1 MPSEASACTCA
12 HQRLLVS
19 SLPRRTLDARMNAS
33 ASASNVALR
42 IILSLEEDWV
52 HRIPPPGRIVMTKYG
67 VLLLAAMVGGT
78 VSVTAQDRLQSSD
91 LVKLR
96 SVSGVRV
103 SPDGTRVAHTVDNN
117 DGAGRPWGQLWV
129 MTVAEGKTVRFGG
142 EKDSSGNPVWSP
154 DGQWLAYR
162 GRVGDKS
169 GLAIARPD
177 GTSAKFLA
185 EMTGTNSPLPTTG
198 ATVAWS
204 PDGKQIAFI
213 SSVPGPETADATGDP
228 IVITRYLYKPD
239 AAEGMTRFN
248 DNRRLHIS
256 IVDVASG
263 AVKQVTDGTHYE
275 HSIDWSPKG
284 DEIAFISNREPNED
298 QFFNYDLFTL
308 RLADNSIRRLTSTE
322 NAEYRPRWSPDGKT
336 IAYQATKRGLTD
348 LETTMEDTHVWL
360 IDGDGSHR
368 RELGSGIDNR
378 QGAPSWA
385 ADGRAVLFTVQERGA
400 SHLYRLPITG
410 GKPEMVVG
418 ERGTIADVSMAK
430 TVLAYTL
437 STPSDL
443 AQLYIAGRKM
453 TDLNS
458 AVLGGKRLAEVES
471 FTFVSN
477 DNKFDV
483 EAFLTIPPGVSETR
497 KAPLIVNIH
506 GGPHGQ
512 QGPAFNFKNQ
522 VYAARGWATLMINYR
537 GSTGYGQAFTDAV
550 FADQNGNEAQDVL
563 YGLSAAMRRYQWID
577 RDRLGVEGTSYGGQL
592 SAWLITQTNV
602 FKAAIPTAAIINLI
616 SYNYM
621 TYYNQYEQME
631 WGVLPHQGNL
641 MDTLLQR
648 SAIRHVANAHTP
660 TMLMHGENDNDVP
673 IAEAEQYY
681 IGLRDVG
688 TEAVMVRYPREGHG
702 IRETKHIVDSIDRS
716 IRWYERHFPSSS
728 PKS

>member
-1 MPSEASACTCA
+1 
-12 HQRLLVS
+12 
-19 SLPRRTLDARMNAS
+19 
-33 ASASNVALR
+33 
-42 IILSLEEDWV
+42 
-52 HRIPPPGRIVMTKYG
+52 MTKYVVQRFLRAVG
-67 VLLLAAMVGGT
+67 LAKAVSPAMVFVLAALGI
-78 VSVTAQDRLQSSD
+78 SVPAAAQTRLQSSD
-91 LVKLR
+91 LLKLR
-96 SVSGVRV
+96 NVSGVRV
-103 SPDGTRVAHTVDNN
+103 SPDGTRVAYVVESN
-117 DGAGRPWGQLWV
+117 DGPGRPSGQLWV
-129 MTVAEGKTVRFGG
+129 MTVADGKTVRLGG
-142 EKDSSGNPVWSP
+142 DRESSSNPVWSP
-154 DGQWLAYR
+154 DGQWIAYR

-177 GTSAKFLA
+177 GTGARFLA
-185 EMTGTNSPLPTTG
+185 EMSGTNSPLPTTG
-198 ATVAWS
+198 STVAWS
-204 PDGKQIAFI
+204 PDGRQIAFV

-248 DNRRLHIS
+248 DNRRLHIFR
-256 IVDVASG
+256 VDVGTG
-263 AVKQVTDGTHYE
+263 AVTQLTDGTHYE

-308 RLADNSIRRLTSTE
+308 RLSDNSIRRLTSTE
-322 NAEYRPRWSPDGKT
+322 NAEYRPRWSPDGRT

-378 QGAPSWA
+378 QGAPAWTP
-385 ADGRAVLFTVQERGA
+385 DGRAILFTVQERGA
-400 SHLYRLPITG
+400 THLYRLPIAA
-410 GKPEMVVG
+410 GKPELVIGDRGTVG
-418 ERGTIADVSMAK
+418 EFSIAK
-430 TVLAYTL
+430 TVLAYALTT
-437 STPSDL
+437 SSDL

-453 TDLNS
+453 TDLNA
-458 AVLGGKRLAEVES
+458 AVLGDKRLAEVES
-471 FTFVSN
+471 LTFVSN
-477 DNKFDV
+477 DNKFEV
-483 EAFLTIPPGVSETR
+483 EAFLTIPPDVSERT

-522 VYAARGWATLMINYR
+522 VYAARGWATLMVNYR

-592 SAWLITQTNV
+592 SAWLITQTNI

-631 WGVLPHQGNL
+631 WGVFPHQGNL
-641 MDTLLQR
+641 MDTLLAR
-648 SAIRHVANAHTP
+648 SALRHVANAHTP

-681 IGLRDVG
+681 IALRDVG

-702 IRETKHIVDSIDRS
+702 IRESKHIVDSIDRS
-716 IRWYERHFPSSS
+716 IRWYERHFP
-728 PKS
+728 PA